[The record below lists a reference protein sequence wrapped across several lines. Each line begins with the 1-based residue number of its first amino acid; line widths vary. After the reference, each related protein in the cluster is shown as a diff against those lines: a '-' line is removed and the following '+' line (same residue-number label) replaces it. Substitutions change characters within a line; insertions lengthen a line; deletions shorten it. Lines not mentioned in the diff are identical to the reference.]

1 MLLADFEIDS
11 EFGVSARWR
20 ADYNAGIIRLESRNL
35 ERLGN
40 YTYLV
45 SPDCVDQE
53 LMDQFVLKLRAA
65 RLQAAASPRARLA
78 TQESPT

>member
-1 MLLADFEIDS
+1 MLADFEIDS

-53 LMDQFVLKLRAA
+53 LMDQFGHLILGQPNRFQHLC
-65 RLQAAASPRARLA
+65 RR
-78 TQESPT
+78 